1 MGSTVSKTPS
11 ARTSDEELYSVNLSF
26 FGVQASL
33 KARIVAAHPSAVYRG
48 TVYTQSAV
56 LEVDG
61 VPAFDV
67 YDPSVLV
74 SSDVVGTERAV
85 ELHAFCAVVTSSAK
99 AERRVT
105 VDNEDRP
112 VFRGMVRALNV
123 GERER
128 KGVLDVGAGTVLF
141 APNEADE
148 PLQVGSY
155 VQITRAAIH
164 LTDFEGWE
172 SYEKRRKRFVQ
183 NLQTGTERERRE
195 AARFFGTR
203 GSEDC
208 LDVLVDALHHDD
220 SVDVRCEAATA
231 LGRIGMAARPLDEE
245 RDPLIEHE
253 LRRALKDDADA
264 VCDAAWLA
272 LDDIKR
278 SDEDHMHSRDW

>member
-1 MGSTVSKTPS
+1 M
-11 ARTSDEELYSVNLSF
+11 
-26 FGVQASL
+26 QASL

-164 LTDFEGWE
+164 LTDFEGG
-172 SYEKRRKRFVQ
+172 SRTRSAANGSFRTFKQ
-183 NLQTGTERERRE
+183 ERSASVVKLLASSARE
-195 AARFFGTR
+195 GPRIVSTC
-203 GSEDC
+203 SST
-208 LDVLVDALHHDD
+208 H
-220 SVDVRCEAATA
+220 STTTTA
-231 LGRIGMAARPLDEE
+231 
-245 RDPLIEHE
+245 
-253 LRRALKDDADA
+253 
-264 VCDAAWLA
+264 WT
-272 LDDIKR
+272 
-278 SDEDHMHSRDW
+278 